1 MTPGDGD
8 RIKFGRHYRP
18 NTASGRHIL
27 PVIGTYWPSS
37 CTGNEWG
44 EPMVRDRARVGR
56 TLLRLTL
63 CAVAA
68 IALSIGHGR
77 AQTAPPSPAPQVGSA
92 AAGAAA
98 PDKGAAAPS
107 TPQINTDEIA
117 KRVNRELGIDLARTT
132 GSWKHEL
139 GGLEAAL
146 QHTGLRYTQLNAYRD
161 QLRRLLSEVAN
172 VSARVEPR
180 LEAAQT
186 QLKLLGPA
194 PTAGQ
199 PVPDP
204 IARSR
209 AALNYEFGL
218 LSAGNG
224 AVKSAK
230 LRIGHL
236 LDRIEEIRRNNFAS
250 FLLQPIPG
258 IYSYQTWSK
267 LPLFVP
273 LAAEQLRNLVGGWW
287 GTVQDRGEFGRVGLE
302 AALLFLVL
310 CFAGGRGVRKL
321 RRWPGANEPPFWRRA
336 SSAAGVVLLR
346 AMPVAAPIMF
356 AYAMIAA
363 DQRLPDRLDWLF
375 YLTAQAVVIVA
386 TVASLATT
394 AFAPRAPQWRLVAVS
409 DAGATRI
416 CGLVTLLALVY
427 SVTTLLYVITRL
439 VQAPFAL
446 TVAVALPSSLLLA
459 GLVVA
464 VLRTPLPGAENPA
477 APSMRVLR
485 AIRSLAWVIVGAI
498 VASALTGYLPLARF
512 LAQQLVVTGSILG
525 LIYLLLLWIDGFAQS
540 VSDDGAVAG
549 QWLKSRANLERGRRE
564 QLALPVSLLL
574 KLLVLILSVPFIMLQ
589 WGYTWPDIQEW
600 YRQLFF
606 GFHIG
611 STQVTLGALL
621 AATIVFALGYTA
633 SRLFQGWLDA
643 RILQVA
649 GISGGVRHSI
659 RTGVGYAGICMAA
672 LAAFSYAGFNLASL
686 AIVAGAFSIGIG
698 FGLQNL
704 VNNFVSGLIL
714 LVERPIRVGDL
725 VVVGGEE
732 GYVRKISVRSTE
744 IETFDRA
751 NVLIPNSSFIS
762 DKVKNWTLRNS
773 VRNVAIAVRT
783 AYTCNPRQVR
793 DVLLKVAHDN
803 PDVLRAPGPAVDLKE
818 LGASCLNF
826 VLYVSID
833 DVGKTVKVR
842 TELSIA
848 ILDAFAEAGIEIPT
862 QTDVTVHNIDRLR
875 EAFADDA
882 AQQQERKA
890 IGRRKFASV
899 PVAPD

>member
-1 MTPGDGD
+1 
-8 RIKFGRHYRP
+8 
-18 NTASGRHIL
+18 
-27 PVIGTYWPSS
+27 
-37 CTGNEWG
+37 
-44 EPMVRDRARVGR
+44 MVSDRARVGQ

-63 CAVAA
+63 SAVAA
-68 IALSIGHGR
+68 LALSIGHGR
-77 AQTAPPSPAPQVGSA
+77 AQTVAPSPAPQAHPA
-92 AAGAAA
+92 AASAAA

-107 TPQINTDEIA
+107 TPQINTAEIV

-132 GSWKHEL
+132 GNWKHEL
-139 GGLEAAL
+139 GVLEAAL

-161 QLRRLLSEVAN
+161 KLRQLLSK
-172 VSARVEPR
+172 VSDVLARVEPR
-180 LEAAQT
+180 LEATQT

-194 PTAGQ
+194 PSAGQ

-209 AALNYEFGL
+209 AALNYELGL
-218 LSAGNG
+218 LSAGDG
-224 AVKSAK
+224 AVKSAD

-250 FLLQPIPG
+250 FLLRPIPG

-267 LPLFVP
+267 LPQFVP
-273 LAAEQLRNLVGGWW
+273 LASARLRDLVNGWW
-287 GTVQDRGEFGRVGLE
+287 GTVQDRGEFGRIGLE
-302 AALLFLVL
+302 AALLFLAL
-310 CFAGGRGVRKL
+310 CFAGWRGVRKL
-321 RRWPGANEPPFWRRA
+321 RRWPDVNEPPFWRRA
-336 SSAAGVVLLR
+336 SSAGGVVLLR

-356 AYAMIAA
+356 AYAMVAA

-375 YLTAQAVVIVA
+375 YLTAQAAVIVA
-386 TVASLATT
+386 TVAALATT

-427 SVTTLLYVITRL
+427 SATTLLYVITRL

-446 TVAVALPSSLLLA
+446 TIAVALPSSLLLA

-464 VLRTPLPGAENPA
+464 VLRTPLGAENPA
-477 APSMRVLR
+477 APSTRVLR
-485 AIRSLAWVIVGAI
+485 AIRSLAWIIVGAI

-574 KLLVLILSVPFIMLQ
+574 KLVVLILSVPFIMLQ

-611 STQVTLGALL
+611 NTQVTFGALL
-621 AATIVFALGYTA
+621 AATIVFALGYAA

-659 RTGVGYAGICMAA
+659 RTGVGYAGICIAA

-744 IETFDRA
+744 IETFDHA
-751 NVLIPNSSFIS
+751 NVLVPNSSFIS

-793 DVLLKVAHDN
+793 DVLLKVAQDN

-818 LGASCLNF
+818 LGASSLNF

-848 ILDAFAEAGIEIPT
+848 ILDAFAEAGIEIPFA
-862 QTDVTVHNIDRLR
+862 QTDVTIRNIDRLR
-875 EAFADDA
+875 EAFADDM
-882 AQQQERKA
+882 AQQQERKP
-890 IGRRKFASV
+890 IGRRKFAGV